1 MRKKNVES
9 ENYLDRK
16 PVRNEM
22 YEWKTDENGVVTLEI
37 ENKGLFNKIAHA
49 VFKKPK
55 ISYVHLDEMGSFI
68 WPILDGKKSIL
79 ELGEAVEEK
88 FGEAANPL
96 YERLAKYMQILD
108 SYGFIKWN

>member
-37 ENKGLFNKIAHA
+37 ENKGLFNKIAQA

-55 ISYVHLDEMGSFI
+55 ISYVHLDENGSFVWQKI
-68 WPILDGKKSIL
+68 DGMLSVSDIGVL
-79 ELGEAVEEK
+79 VEEH
-88 FGEAANPL
+88 FGEAAQPT
-96 YERLAKYMQILD
+96 YERLAKYFAILS
-108 SYGFIKWN
+108 SYGFVNFK

>member
-37 ENKGLFNKIAHA
+37 ENKGLFNKIAQTG
-49 VFKKPK
+49 FKKPK

-79 ELGEAVEEK
+79 ELGKAVEEK

-108 SYGFIKWN
+108 SYGFINWN